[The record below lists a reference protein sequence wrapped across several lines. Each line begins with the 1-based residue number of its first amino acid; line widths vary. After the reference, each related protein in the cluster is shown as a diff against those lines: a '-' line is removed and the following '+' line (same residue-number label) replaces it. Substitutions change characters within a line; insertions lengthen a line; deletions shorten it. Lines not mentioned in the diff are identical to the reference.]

1 MNFIETVYASEPI
14 KKAVEGAGHA
24 SEAVDGG
31 VLASLGI
38 NGTMFIT
45 QLINFGVGAVI
56 LWFLIL
62 KPLTKKMAERQNM
75 IDNSIENS
83 KKIETNLMMSEK
95 RYQEKIDQ
103 AKVDANKVIDKAQQD
118 AVKLS
123 EDMKLKAKSEIELL
137 VVQARKNIKIERDES
152 ISDIKQQAANLIV
165 SAAEKILS
173 GKLDSAKDQKII
185 EEAMES
191 MEK

>member
-1 MNFIETVYASEPI
+1 
-14 KKAVEGAGHA
+14 
-24 SEAVDGG
+24 
-31 VLASLGI
+31 
-38 NGTMFIT
+38 
-45 QLINFGVGAVI
+45 
-56 LWFLIL
+56 
-62 KPLTKKMAERQNM
+62 MAERQNM

>member
-14 KKAVEGAGHA
+14 KKAVEGAEHA

-45 QLINFGVGAVI
+45 QLINFGVVAVI